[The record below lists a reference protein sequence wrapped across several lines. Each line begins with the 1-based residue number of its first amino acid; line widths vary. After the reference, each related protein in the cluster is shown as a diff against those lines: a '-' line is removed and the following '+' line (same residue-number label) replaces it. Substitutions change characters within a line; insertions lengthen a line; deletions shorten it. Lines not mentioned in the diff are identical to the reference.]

1 MKKRRFLVL
10 LVIIAGIL
18 GYTIFGETGLIHL
31 AKLRKELREIK
42 QENTKLRQENE
53 KLRAQAQ
60 ALSSDLKYIEKIAR
74 EELGMVKKDEQVY
87 QFKE

>member
-1 MKKRRFLVL
+1 MKKRHFLVL
-10 LVIIAGIL
+10 LLIIAGIL

-31 AKLRKELREIK
+31 ARLK
-42 QENTKLRQENE
+42 QELKEMRQENARLRQENE

>member
-1 MKKRRFLVL
+1 MKKRHFLVL
-10 LVIIAGIL
+10 LVIIVGIL

-31 AKLRKELREIK
+31 ARLRQELKEMK
-42 QENTKLRQENE
+42 QENTRLRQENK
-53 KLRAQAQ
+53 KLRTQAR
-60 ALSSDLKYIEKIAR
+60 ALRGDLKYIEKIAR

>member
-1 MKKRRFLVL
+1 MRKRYFWVL
-10 LVIIAGIL
+10 LLVIAGIL

-31 AKLRKELREIK
+31 VKLRRELKVMR
-42 QENTKLRQENE
+42 QENVRLRQENE
-53 KLRAQAQ
+53 RLRAQAR
-60 ALSSDLKYIEKIAR
+60 ALRSDLKYIEKVAR